1 MTCVL
6 KIVNFQLRF
15 LNYTYFQMVPTL
27 VLDPKTANAII
38 AILVMV
44 FVILSILIVGLIMQM
59 PSRRGGGSVHDEED
73 EEDISKRICCV
84 CLSPPNPNDT
94 PRLNSRNS

>member
-6 KIVNFQLRF
+6 KIVNFQLRP

-27 VLDPKTANAII
+27 VLDPKTVTAIT
-38 AILVMV
+38 AIGVMI
-44 FVILSILIVGLIMQM
+44 FVILSILIVGLIIQM
-59 PSRRGGGSVHDEED
+59 PSRRGVGPVYEEED

-84 CLSPPNPNDT
+84 CLSPPNQNDT
-94 PRLNSRNS
+94 RLHMGNS